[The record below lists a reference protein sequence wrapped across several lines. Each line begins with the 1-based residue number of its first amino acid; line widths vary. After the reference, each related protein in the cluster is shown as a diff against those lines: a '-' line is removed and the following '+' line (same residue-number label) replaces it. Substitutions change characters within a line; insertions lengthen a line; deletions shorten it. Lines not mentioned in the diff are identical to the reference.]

1 MKFYLVGG
9 EIKFLTHKVEY
20 TQRNELKEMSF
31 YDVEKKDALLP
42 RLAEKEITPTITEYD
57 QPSAELIANC
67 EGKLFNTY
75 EDALKFVETGETPL
89 TETETLA
96 LAITELYE
104 MISGGVA

>member
-1 MKFYLVGG
+1 M
-9 EIKFLTHKVEY
+9 T
-20 TQRNELKEMSF
+20 REL
-31 YDVEKKDALLP
+31 YDVEKKDALLS